1 MLYSPKAKKK
11 KKCSILAFDLYNIL
25 TYIQHLEKVP
35 RVRKERDEDFD
46 VPMGFYDGAEVCE
59 IVGPYILNLFS
70 NILDKDLVVT
80 TL

>member
-1 MLYSPKAKKK
+1 MIYTSWP
-11 KKCSILAFDLYNIL
+11 
-25 TYIQHLEKVP
+25 IQHLEKVP
-35 RVRKERDEDFD
+35 RVKKERDEDFD